1 MEELKQG
8 GMMTADVRLRG
19 RFHWDHHER
28 ALRSLIHFCDS
39 HTTFQFPHVPELVPR
54 IRSNS
59 GGYIKSEKLHHVA
72 LQSILVEQCGWYEI
86 FKSVDSSILN
96 DKEGRVFLFGSEPC
110 IPPTLMR
117 SMQARLINAAD
128 LSAAS
133 FPIPATLSSSQDAI
147 AVVGMSCKVAGADD
161 LDEFWSLLQ
170 EGKSQHVEVPGDRIR
185 FGTLWREQEAR
196 KWYGNF
202 IRDPDS
208 FDHRFFKKSPREMM
222 STDPQ
227 QRWMLQIAYQA
238 VQQSGYFQSTA
249 SKKHVGCYI
258 GVGCVDYEQNIA
270 CQPANAFSATGN
282 LKSFV
287 AGKISHWFGWT
298 GPSMTVDTACSAS
311 AVAIHQACKAILH
324 GDCDAAL
331 AGGATIMTSPLWFQ
345 NLAGGGFL
353 SPTGSCKPFDANAD
367 GYCRGEGIGAVFLK
381 RLSTAIEDGDQILGV
396 IPSTAVFQ
404 NQNCTP
410 ITVPNPESLSELF
423 RHVTLKAG
431 LDPKQISVV
440 EAHGTGT
447 PVGDPAEYESV
458 RRVFGGFARSDS
470 VSVGSVKGLVGHT
483 ETASGIVSLIKVLL
497 MINEGAIPPQ
507 ASFNT
512 INPSIKTSQDD
523 RLEISK
529 TLKPWKSD
537 FRAALINNYGAS
549 GSNASM
555 VVTQAPAQPQRSRDR
570 GIQAPKGKLPFGICA
585 YDEQSLR
592 EYVSRLRK
600 FLRHRLSSKDDVPFP
615 DLSFNAYRQ
624 SNRTLKQALFFSS
637 SSLAETEEKLATF
650 ESGDSR
656 LASTTC
662 SPSDS
667 MPVVLCFGG
676 QVSSFVGLDR
686 GVYANTRILRTHLD
700 NCDSVGKSLG
710 LQSIYPEIFSR
721 APIADTV
728 LLQTMLFAV
737 QYSCAKA
744 WIDCGVQPAVLVG
757 HSFGELTALCVSGT
771 LSLQEAIK
779 MVAGRAK
786 IIRDS
791 WGPEKGAMMAVEA
804 DLELV
809 NELLRE
815 SNALY
820 GEAVSANI
828 ACFNGPRSFTLAGPS
843 KSIDAVAEVLSKSS
857 RFSTIKSKRLSVTN
871 AFHSGL
877 VEPLLGQLDQVGG
890 SVTFGEPVIPLERAT
905 EYESSAHALD
915 SHFVAQ
921 HLRNSVFFNQAV
933 QRISRKYPSAVWLEA
948 GSNSSI
954 TNMACR
960 ALGMPSGSHFQP
972 INITSDK
979 ALDHLTEA
987 TLSLWKQGL
996 PVTFW
1001 QHHRSQTNDY
1011 RPLLLPPYQFAK
1023 TRHWV
1028 ELKEPVRGSD
1038 KEGAEESSKDGPPPG
1053 LWTFFEYQD
1062 PSKNKARFRINTT
1075 TQEYE
1080 EYVKGHTI
1088 ANAAPLCPSTLQL
1101 DIVIDALM
1109 GIRPDYVA
1117 GSCQPQLMDLENHA
1131 PMCLDTSKVVWLDV
1145 EMNNTTEQIWN
1156 FKMVSNS
1163 QESNSTTTLHVSG
1176 RVLFRSIDDAQ
1187 FHRDFERYE
1196 YLSDYRKCLQLL
1208 DGNDAPEVIQGRNI
1222 YRTFAST
1229 VDYAEPYRGLQKI
1242 VGVDHQSTGQSAGRV
1257 VKSYRG
1263 KTWLDTLLADSFCQV
1278 AGIFVNC
1285 MTDTPESD
1293 ICISTK
1299 IEQWIRSPKLRP
1311 GDSRPEVWDVLA
1323 LHRRPSDR
1331 EFVSDVFIFDHRNG
1345 ALLEVILG
1353 IGYQRVSRAGLG
1365 KMLIRLTTGANVES
1379 TKATMSASSS
1389 SSTPAANGVQTI
1401 EEKQESSQSTRTD
1414 IENSVRTLLASV
1426 SGLEPHEIKTDTSLP
1441 DIGIDSLVG
1450 MELTREIE
1458 VMFKCKFDTAA
1469 MMDVVDF
1476 QSLTKVIRAVLG
1488 EEESSSDS
1496 EDENKSSASSNG
1508 SPANGSMTPVTDEEM
1523 LESSSVPSKKFSDQ
1537 QALLTP
1543 EETAELSPTAVLEA
1557 IAESKAATDDFIAD
1571 NHFGGYAENV
1581 LPRQTELCV
1590 AYVIDA
1596 FEKLGCSLR
1605 CAQPGS
1611 VLPPVRHLPKH
1622 MKFVNY
1628 CQEKL
1633 LHKEAHL
1640 IDIQGSRIIRTAVPL
1655 PTESADDIF
1664 RDLIENFP
1672 DHANDHRLVHYIGTK
1687 LAECLSGETDGVQLI
1702 FGSLEGRELVSG
1714 LYGRSPINMTFLKQ
1728 MEDLIQRLLF
1738 KLPKQGPIKILE
1750 MGAGTGGTTAG
1761 MAMLLDK
1768 LNIPVE
1774 YTFTDLSPSLVAAAR
1789 KRFKHHG
1796 FMKFRTHDIEKA
1808 PASDLFQSQHIV
1820 IANNCVHA
1828 TRSLPN
1834 STRNIREV
1842 LRPDGFLMM
1851 VEMTDTLFWVDLV
1864 FGILEGWWLFE
1875 DDRDHVVAPESLWKR
1890 SLLAAGYGHVDWTE
1904 GRRPEANLQRIII
1917 ALASEPNVG
1926 LPQQPTQKQM
1936 TDLEVRRAAVDEY
1949 VRTYSRGLDSPI
1961 EVTGAVGRPETCV
1974 LVTGATGSLGSHMVA
1989 HFAQLP
1995 TVATVICLNRRSS
2008 IHPAFLRQQQA
2019 MESRGISLDK
2029 AAWSKL
2035 KVFETDTA
2043 SPSLGLPDSEYQ
2055 EVVRSVIH
2063 IVHNAWP
2070 MSINRATKS
2079 FEPQFKVMRNL
2090 IQLSREASA
2099 SRPVGYKVGFQFI
2112 SSIAT
2117 VGQYPVWTG
2126 RARVPEERMTIES
2139 VLPSGYGDAKL
2150 VCERMLDETLHKIDE
2165 SFHPMVVRIGQ
2176 IAGSKTSGYWNP
2188 IEHLAFLLK
2197 SSQALNALPQFEGVS
2212 FLTLP
2217 PIPQLYPGV
2226 HQLPFLLR
2234 AANVNNRNSPGVP
2247 SMMSPLPSPI
2257 SSLQKQ
2263 RNQSTISR
2271 IQHGSHGKK

>member
-1 MEELKQG
+1 MTTQRSTLPLLMEELKKL
-8 GMMTADVRLRG
+8 GMMTAEVRLRG
-19 RFHWDHHER
+19 RFHWDSHER
-28 ALRSLIHFCDS
+28 DLRSLIQFCNS
-39 HTTFQFPHVPELVPR
+39 HQPFQFPSAPQLLPP

-59 GGYIKSEKLHHVA
+59 GGYIQPEKLHHVA
-72 LQSILVEQCGWYEI
+72 LQSILVDQCGWYQI
-86 FKSVDSSILN
+86 FNSVDSSILN
-96 DKEGRVFLFGSEPC
+96 DKKGRVFLFGSEPC

-117 SMQARLINAAD
+117 SMQARLINAAA
-128 LSAAS
+128 LSALAS
-133 FPIPATLSSSQDAI
+133 PIPAALSPSQDAI
-147 AVVGMSCKVAGADD
+147 AVIGMSCKVAGADD

-170 EGKSQHVEVPGDRIR
+170 KGQSQHVEVPSDRIR

-202 IRDPDS
+202 IRDPDA
-208 FDHRFFKKSPREMM
+208 FDHRFFRKSPREMM

-249 SKKHVGCYI
+249 AKKHVGCYI

-270 CQPANAFSATGN
+270 CQQANAFSATGN

-367 GYCRGEGIGAVFLK
+367 GYCRGEGLGAVFLK
-381 RLSTAIEDGDQILGV
+381 KLSTAIEDGDQILGV
-396 IPSTAVFQ
+396 IPSTAVYQ

-447 PVGDPAEYESV
+447 PVGDPAEYESI
-458 RRVFGGFARSDS
+458 RRVFGGSGRSDT

-523 RLEISK
+523 RLEITK

-555 VVTQAPAQPQRSRDR
+555 VVTQAPRHPQSSRDR
-570 GIQAPKGKLPFGICA
+570 VQTPQGKLPFWLSA

-592 EYVSRLRK
+592 ECVSRFRK
-600 FLRHRLSSKDDVPFP
+600 FLQATLSSKDVSFP
-615 DLSFNAYRQ
+615 DLAFNTYRQ

-637 SSLAETEEKLATF
+637 GSMADTEAKLAAF
-650 ESGDSR
+650 EAGDSR
-656 LASTTC
+656 MASTVC
-662 SPSDS
+662 PPSEP
-667 MPVVLCFGG
+667 MPVVICFGG

-686 GVYANTRILRTHLD
+686 QVYATTRILRSHLD
-700 NCDSVGKSLG
+700 HCDSVGKSLG

-721 APIADTV
+721 SPIADTV
-728 LLQTMLFAV
+728 LLQTMLFAI
-737 QYSCAKA
+737 QYSCGKT
-744 WIDCGVQPAVLVG
+744 WIDCGIQPAALVG
-757 HSFGELTALCVSGT
+757 HSFGELTALCVSGA
-771 LSLQEAIK
+771 LSLEEAIK
-779 MVAGRAK
+779 MVAGRAT

-791 WGPEKGAMMAVEA
+791 WGTEKGSMMAVEA

-815 SNALY
+815 SNALH
-820 GEAVSANI
+820 GEAVSVNI

-843 KSIDAVAEVLSKSS
+843 KSIDAVAEILSKSS
-857 RFSTIKSKRLSVTN
+857 RLSTIKSKRLSVTN

-877 VEPLLGQLDQVGG
+877 VEPLMGQLEQVGS
-890 SVTFGEPVIPLERAT
+890 SVAFGEPVIPLERAT
-905 EYESSAHALD
+905 EYESSAHALN
-915 SHFVAQ
+915 SNFVAQ
-921 HLRNSVFFNQAV
+921 HLRNPVFFNQAV

-960 ALGMPSGSHFQP
+960 ALGMPTNSHFQP

-1001 QHHRSQTNDY
+1001 QHHFSQTNDY

-1028 ELKEPVRGSD
+1028 ELKEPERGSE
-1038 KEGAEESSKDGPPPG
+1038 KEDTGNSSDQSPRG

-1075 TQEYE
+1075 SQEFE

-1101 DIVIDALM
+1101 DIAIDALM
-1109 GIRPDYVA
+1109 GIRPDYAA

-1131 PMCLDTSKVVWLDV
+1131 PMCLDTSKTVWLDV
-1145 EMNNTTEQIWN
+1145 EMNNTTAHVWN

-1163 QESNSTTTLHVSG
+1163 QESNSPATLHVSG

-1242 VGVDHQSTGQSAGRV
+1242 VGVDHKSSGQSAGRV

-1285 MTDTPESD
+1285 MTDTPETD

-1365 KMLIRLTTGANVES
+1365 KMLIRLTTGASVES
-1379 TKATMSASSS
+1379 AKATISTSSPSSAPAPSMQATGDKQQSNHSSR
-1389 SSTPAANGVQTI
+1389 V
-1401 EEKQESSQSTRTD
+1401 D
-1414 IENSVRTLLASV
+1414 IEDSVRTLLCSV

-1508 SPANGSMTPVTDEEM
+1508 SPANGSMTPVTDEEI
-1523 LESSSVPSKKFSDQ
+1523 LESISVPSKNLDQ
-1537 QALLTP
+1537 QATITP
-1543 EETAELSPTAVLEA
+1543 EETAQLSPTVVLEA

-1571 NHFGGYAENV
+1571 NQFGGYAEHV
-1581 LPRQTELCV
+1581 LPRQTDLCV

-1605 CAQPGS
+1605 STEPGS
-1611 VLPPVRHLPKH
+1611 VLPPVQHLPKH
-1622 MKFVNY
+1622 EKFVNY
-1628 CQEKL
+1628 CREKL
-1633 LHKEAHL
+1633 LRKEARL
-1640 IDIQGSRIIRTAVPL
+1640 VEIQGSRVIRTDVPL
-1655 PTESADDIF
+1655 PTESADNIF
-1664 RDLIENFP
+1664 RDLLENFP
-1672 DHANDHRLVHYIGTK
+1672 DHANDHRLIQHIGCK
-1687 LAECLSGETDGVQLI
+1687 LAECLSGEMDGVQLI

-1728 MEDLIQRLLF
+1728 MENLIKRLLF

-1761 MAMLLDK
+1761 MVVLLDK

-1789 KRFKHHG
+1789 KRFKHHA

-1808 PASDLFQSQHIV
+1808 PASDLLHSQHII

-1828 TRSLPN
+1828 TRSLSN
-1834 STRNIREV
+1834 STRNIRQV

-1890 SLLAAGYGHVDWTE
+1890 SLLSAGYGHVDWTE

-1917 ALASEPNVG
+1917 ALASEPNVC
-1926 LPQQPTQKQM
+1926 LPQQPTQKEM

-1949 VRTYSRGLDSPI
+1949 VYTYSRGLDSSI
-1961 EVTGAVGRPETCV
+1961 ETTGAVGKPETCV

-1995 TVATVICLNRRSS
+1995 TVTTVICLNRRGS
-2008 IHPAFLRQQQA
+2008 IRPAFLRQRQA

-2043 SPSLGLPDSEYQ
+2043 SPSLGLSDSEYQ
-2055 EVVRSVIH
+2055 EVVRSVTH

-2070 MSINRATKS
+2070 MSINRSTKT

-2099 SRPVGYKVGFQFI
+2099 KRPAGYKVGFQFI

-2150 VCERMLDETLHKIDE
+2150 VCEHMLDETLHKIDE

-2212 FLTLP
+2212 
-2217 PIPQLYPGV
+2217 
-2226 HQLPFLLR
+2226 
-2234 AANVNNRNSPGVP
+2234 
-2247 SMMSPLPSPI
+2247 
-2257 SSLQKQ
+2257 
-2263 RNQSTISR
+2263 
-2271 IQHGSHGKK
+2271 